1 MPFNL
6 QPRLENDCIRLRP
19 LRPEDFEPL
28 YAVASDR
35 LIWEQHPNPDRYQ
48 REVFANYFK
57 GAMESGGAFL
67 VTHAHSGAIM
77 GSSRYYDLD
86 EAGGS
91 VAIGY
96 TFIAREYWG
105 GQYNR
110 QLKTLM
116 LDHAFE
122 AVQHVIFHVGAQNWR
137 SRKAMEKL
145 GALLIGEASVSYYGE
160 PGRPNVI
167 YRIDKEDWIAR
178 RAAAGRIPCT

>member
-6 QPRLENDCIRLRP
+6 QPNLENDFIRLRP

-28 YAVASDR
+28 YAVASDP

-57 GAMESGGAFL
+57 GAMQSGGAFL
-67 VTHAHSGAIM
+67 VSDTHSGAIM

-86 EAGGS
+86 EVGGS

-105 GQYNR
+105 RQYNR
-110 QLKTLM
+110 HLKTLM
-116 LDHAFE
+116 LDHAFQ
-122 AVQHVIFHVGAQNWR
+122 AVQRVIFHVGAQNWR

-145 GALLIGEASVSYYGE
+145 GAVLIGEVNMSYYGE

-178 RAAAGRIPCT
+178 R

>member
-6 QPRLENDCIRLRP
+6 QPSLESQSIRLRP
-19 LRPEDFEPL
+19 LRPEDFESL

-67 VTHAHSGAIM
+67 VTDARSAAIM

-96 TFIAREYWG
+96 TFIARQYWG
-105 GQYNR
+105 GPSNR

-122 AVQHVIFHVGAQNWR
+122 TLERVIFHVGAQNWR

-145 GALLIGEASVSYYGE
+145 GATLIGEASVSYYGE

-167 YRIDKEDWIAR
+167 YRINKEDWIAR
-178 RAAAGRIPCT
+178 R